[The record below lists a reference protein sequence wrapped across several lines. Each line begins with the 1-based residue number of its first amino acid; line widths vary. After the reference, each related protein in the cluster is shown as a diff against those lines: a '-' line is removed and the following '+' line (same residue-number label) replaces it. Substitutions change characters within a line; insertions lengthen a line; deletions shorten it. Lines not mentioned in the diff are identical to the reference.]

1 LRASNKSLCRAA
13 LVLASCFFGLA
24 GCNSEGGPTAPLNPQ
39 QENGRRI
46 FQANCAQC
54 HDPYS
59 TKPRTGPGLKHL
71 FRGQYLPSGAPAND
85 DRVRATIEMGRVN
98 MPAFRNILDDQQI
111 NDLLAFLHT
120 L

>member
-1 LRASNKSLCRAA
+1 MCASNKSLCRAA
-13 LVLASCFFGLA
+13 LVAALGLFFVGCASE
-24 GCNSEGGPTAPLNPQ
+24 SGPRAPLNVQ
-39 QENGRRI
+39 QESGRRA

-59 TKPRTGPGLKHL
+59 TKLRTGPGLKGL
-71 FRGQYLPSGAPAND
+71 FQRPYLPSGAPAID
-85 DRVRATIEMGRVN
+85 ERVRTTIEQGRVN
-98 MPAFRNILDDQQI
+98 MPPFRNVLDDQQI